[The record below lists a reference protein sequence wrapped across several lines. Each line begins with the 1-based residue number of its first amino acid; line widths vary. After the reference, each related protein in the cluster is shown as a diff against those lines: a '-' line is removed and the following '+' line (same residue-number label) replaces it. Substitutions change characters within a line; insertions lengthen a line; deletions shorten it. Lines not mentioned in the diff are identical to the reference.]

1 VGRRRAAT
9 QAGNERPSRIT
20 RSEQRDSQ
28 GALAGLNSDGA
39 TAVERELATLIIAA
53 LRLAISVDD
62 FDAAAPL
69 YGEPL
74 GLDSIDMLEI
84 ALAVSKRYGFE
95 IRSEDVENERI
106 FASLRDLAR
115 HVEAHRTV

>member
-1 VGRRRAAT
+1 MNNDFAT
-9 QAGNERPSRIT
+9 S
-20 RSEQRDSQ
+20 
-28 GALAGLNSDGA
+28 L
-39 TAVERELATLIIAA
+39 ERELATLIVAA
-53 LRLAISVDD
+53 LRLPIAVED